1 MKNYS
6 ISNKDLVTFL
16 IVTFGLTILM
26 GFAMYIAYPTYS
38 VDSFP
43 LVQMYYPALG
53 AMVALLLNKDL
64 SKEIPKN
71 FFSAYIFF
79 VISSVCYLLIK
90 LFIFHQDPSIDL
102 EIGILIGSI
111 ILFIAYKLDEK
122 EKIERFGFSSKKSFK
137 GSIPYVILFILLY
150 LSCILIAS
158 LVTGEVNRI
167 IDPFKSLRTW
177 VRLLLLPL
185 SFLLSYPAFLGEEY
199 GWRYFLQSALQ
210 ERMGKR
216 KGVLI
221 LGLLWGIW
229 HLPINLFYYSP
240 QTSFYSV
247 LNQLIVCVSY
257 SIFFGYVYMRT
268 KNIWIISMI
277 HFFNNNLGFVL
288 FGATGANVVFSWQAI
303 VFNLILFS
311 IVYAPF
317 LLAND
322 YRNQSYLKT
331 NAGE

>member
-229 HLPINLFYYSP
+229 HLSINLFYYSP

-268 KNIWIISMI
+268 ENIWIISMI

-331 NAGE
+331 NAEE

>member
-268 KNIWIISMI
+268 ENIWIISMI

-331 NAGE
+331 NAEE